1 MNLLNQNLQSV
12 RAQKG
17 NARVLFKD
25 TLLNFGLCGE
35 SSEHCKHCTMYIIG
49 NGYQMNGDKDEHIFN
64 CRAKPTTMT
73 ASTLWDKPI
82 DVAIHLGL

>member
-1 MNLLNQNLQSV
+1 
-12 RAQKG
+12 
-17 NARVLFKD
+17 
-25 TLLNFGLCGE
+25 
-35 SSEHCKHCTMYIIG
+35 MYIIG

-82 DVAIHLGL
+82 DVAIHLGLKTGQ